1 MAGIGRVVLAGALVL
16 LRQRDLK
23 NKHEKTTT
31 TTTTKTTNI
40 QSHGEKKNKKIKAG
54 GMRGRG

>member
-31 TTTTKTTNI
+31 TTKTTTNI
-40 QSHGEKKNKKIKAG
+40 QSHGKK
-54 GMRGRG
+54 